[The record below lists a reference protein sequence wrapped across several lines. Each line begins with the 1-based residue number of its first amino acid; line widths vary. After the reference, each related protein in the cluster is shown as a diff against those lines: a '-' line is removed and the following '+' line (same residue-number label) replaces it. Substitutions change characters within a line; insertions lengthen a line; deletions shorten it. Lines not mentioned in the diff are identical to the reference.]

1 MFHPLITRGQSLLRL
16 ALLSLLSLVFVPM
29 MANATTQDPAVAW
42 DKIAAGA
49 MVLDVRTPEEFAE
62 GHLANAVN
70 IPFEQVAEEFAK
82 RGIAKDAP
90 VVLYCRSGRRSG
102 IATETLAAAG
112 YTQTYNGGG
121 YQILADSHKPA
132 SPHNPTR

>member
-1 MFHPLITRGQSLLRL
+1 VIHNVLLRGESMLRL
-16 ALLSLLSLVFVPM
+16 ALFCLLSLVLMPLLVPT
-29 MANATTQDPAVAW
+29 MANAAEQDAAIAW

-49 MVLDVRTPEEFAE
+49 MVVDVRTPEEFAE
-62 GHLANAVN
+62 GHLTNAVN

-102 IATETLAAAG
+102 IAIEALVAAG
-112 YTQTYNGGG
+112 YTQTHNAGG
-121 YQILADSHKPA
+121 YQSLIEAQKTPA
-132 SPHNPTR
+132 K

>member
-1 MFHPLITRGQSLLRL
+1 MFNKLLFHSSKLLR
-16 ALLSLLSLVFVPM
+16 AILLSLLSVSICLSSN
-29 MANATTQDPAVAW
+29 MALAADEETKIAW

-70 IPFEQVAEEFAK
+70 IPFEQVTQEFMN
-82 RGIAKDAP
+82 RGIPKDTP

-102 IATETLAAAG
+102 IAVADLVAAG
-112 YTQTYNGGG
+112 YTQAFDAGA
-121 YQILADSHKPA
+121 YQSLIEA
-132 SPHNPTR
+132 RR

>member
-1 MFHPLITRGQSLLRL
+1 MFNKLLFHSSKLLR
-16 ALLSLLSLVFVPM
+16 AILLSLLSVSICLSSN
-29 MANATTQDPAVAW
+29 MALAADEETKIAW

-70 IPFEQVAEEFAK
+70 IPFEQVTQEFMN
-82 RGIAKDAP
+82 RGIPKDTP

-102 IATETLAAAG
+102 IAIADLVAAG
-112 YTQTYNGGG
+112 YTQAFDAGA
-121 YQILADSHKPA
+121 YQSLIEAQ
-132 SPHNPTR
+132 R

>member
-1 MFHPLITRGQSLLRL
+1 MTHNLVTRGQSLMRL
-16 ALLSLLSLVFVPM
+16 ARLSLQSLVLMPLLLMPM
-29 MANATTQDPAVAW
+29 IASATDQDPAIAW
-42 DKIAAGA
+42 DKIASGA

-70 IPFEQVAEEFAK
+70 IPFEQVTEEFAK

-90 VVLYCRSGRRSG
+90 VVLYCRSGRRSS
-102 IATETLAAAG
+102 IATEALVAAG

-121 YQILADSHKPA
+121 YSTLVEAQK
-132 SPHNPTR
+132 NTR